1 MGRSHRQ
8 SSMSKRVKR
17 MTSVLIILLLGLAM
31 GGCRSIQGPFHTTL
45 DETPAPTTVPLSAA
59 RPTVEPATAIHTP
72 AATRT
77 PDPTTTVEPATHTPA
92 ATHAPNP
99 PATAAPAP
107 TRIVQPQE
115 PINLPPGFGISVFS
129 QDLSDPRM
137 MALGP
142 DGELYVAERGA
153 GRIVRLPDRDD
164 DGVAD
169 GVEVVA
175 SGLRAPSSIA
185 FYVDGSLY
193 VGETTRIL
201 RLSDP
206 DADGVFQGQETVVGG
221 LPSGGHST
229 RTVLFSP
236 DGDHLYVSIGSSC
249 NVCVENDERRASI
262 MRYNPDGSGG
272 EVYARGLRNA
282 VGITFRPGT
291 DELWATNNGRDW
303 LGDDQPPETIYK
315 VNEGDDAGWPRC
327 HAGRIVDPDLGEPG
341 DCEGVV
347 EPVVEMQAHSA
358 PLGLA
363 FYTGQRF
370 PEEYRDDLFVAFHGS
385 WNRTVPTG
393 YKLVRIPLEDG
404 EPAPAQD
411 FAVGW
416 LRGDGSQWGRPVDV
430 LTGPDGGLFVSDDGG
445 GVIYRI
451 FYAAESDW

>member
-1 MGRSHRQ
+1 
-8 SSMSKRVKR
+8 MSPKRN
-17 MTSVLIILLLGLAM
+17 TSVLILLLGLAL
-31 GGCRSIQGPFHTTL
+31 GGCRSIQGPFHTML

-59 RPTVEPATAIHTP
+59 WPTVEPATATHTP
-72 AATRT
+72 AATRA
-77 PDPTTTVEPATHTPA
+77 PDPTATV
-92 ATHAPNP
+92 
-99 PATAAPAP
+99 APAP
-107 TRIVQPQE
+107 TRVVRPQE
-115 PINLPPGFGISVFS
+115 AISLPPGFGISVFS
-129 QDLSDPRM
+129 QGLSDPRM

-142 DGELYVAERGA
+142 DGELHVAERGG
-153 GRIVRLPDRDD
+153 GRVVRLPDRDD

-201 RLSDP
+201 RLRDP
-206 DADGVFQGQETVVGG
+206 DGDGVFEEQETAVDG

-236 DGDHLYVSIGSSC
+236 DGEHLYVSIGSSC
-249 NVCVENDERRASI
+249 NVCVESDERRASI

-291 DELWATNNGRDW
+291 GELWATNNGRDW
-303 LGDDQPPETIYK
+303 LGDDQPPETIYR

-327 HAGRIVDPDLGEPG
+327 HAARIVDPDLGEPG
-341 DCEGVV
+341 DCEGVA
-347 EPVVEMQAHSA
+347 EPAVEMQAHSA

-370 PEEYRDDLFVAFHGS
+370 PEEYHGDLFVAFHGS

-393 YKLVRIPLEDG
+393 YKVVRIPMEDG
-404 EPAPAQD
+404 EPAPVQD

-416 LRGDGSQWGRPVDV
+416 LRGDGSHWGRPVDL
-430 LTGPDGGLFVSDDGG
+430 LTGPDGSLFISDDGG
-445 GVIYRI
+445 GVIYRV
-451 FYAAESDW
+451 FYAAESD